1 MRQKKNVDEL
11 YFIKIVFWYFK
22 GKHQVIEETTHGM
35 GKKCADR
42 MPDKGCISRIKKQN
56 LTS

>member
-35 GKKCADR
+35 GKKMCRSYAW
-42 MPDKGCISRIKKQN
+42 
-56 LTS
+56 